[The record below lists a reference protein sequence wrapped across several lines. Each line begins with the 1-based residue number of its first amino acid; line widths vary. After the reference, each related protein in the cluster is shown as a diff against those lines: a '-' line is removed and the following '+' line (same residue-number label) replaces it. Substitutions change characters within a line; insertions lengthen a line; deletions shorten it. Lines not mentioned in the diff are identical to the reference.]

1 MDQVGVS
8 MLTVVAT
15 GGLFAPLL
23 FVLLYL
29 LRPALFLPVV
39 FLCISGGILF
49 GAVAGT
55 ILSIIGITASSM
67 LFYGIAQRFPRSA
80 KRILMLKQKLIG
92 RHTSFTTGQ
101 VALMRLVPF
110 IHFHIL
116 SVCLMENNRSWRSY
130 GKASILSSIPL
141 AAAYSFAGTWLRY
154 LPPAAIAGV
163 LVVLLVCIYLMR
175 KKEFTIKWE
184 EFFKES
190 A

>member
-1 MDQVGVS
+1 MDQVGSV

-23 FVLLYL
+23 FIFLYL

-55 ILSIIGITASSM
+55 ILSIIGITASSL
-67 LFYGIAQRFPRSA
+67 LFYAIAQRFPRSA
-80 KRILMLKQKLIG
+80 NRILMLKQKLIG
-92 RHTSFTTGQ
+92 KHTSFTTSQ

-116 SVCLMENNRSWRSY
+116 SVCLMETNRNWRSY
-130 GKASILSSIPL
+130 GKASFLSSIPL

-154 LPPAAIAGV
+154 LPRAVFGGV
-163 LVVLLVCIYLMR
+163 MILVLICFYLMR
-175 KKEFTIKWE
+175 KKVFTIIWE
-184 EFFKES
+184 EFFKVS